1 MAILRRPTA
10 IPSGFG
16 AYTEMSAHHGR
27 GMMALAL
34 GRPLAEAEDLFNQ
47 SLKVCRNERLV
58 IEEGPCY
65 LGLAD
70 VYAKLGEAGKAIAR
84 RPSSRSTAQ
93 SSSSTRS
100 SPRNSNSMASALA
113 TPSPPSTPSTPSTP
127 SAPPSKPST
136 QTSPNKAAPDGTVT
150 LLFSDIIDSTATN
163 ERLGD
168 TAWMALLRE
177 HNQIIREHVTANNGY
192 EVESMGDGFMLAFR
206 SARDGLNC
214 AIGIQRA
221 ILTRNEAAGEP
232 VEVRIGLHTGE
243 AVQEQ
248 GDFFGKHVNLAARIG
263 GSAGGGEILVSAL
276 LAQLVSPSGDF
287 TLSERPAMSL
297 KGLDGKH
304 VTHGVQWR

>member
-1 MAILRRPTA
+1 
-10 IPSGFG
+10 
-16 AYTEMSAHHGR
+16 
-27 GMMALAL
+27 
-34 GRPLAEAEDLFNQ
+34 
-47 SLKVCRNERLV
+47 
-58 IEEGPCY
+58 
-65 LGLAD
+65 
-70 VYAKLGEAGKAIAR
+70 
-84 RPSSRSTAQ
+84 
-93 SSSSTRS
+93 
-100 SPRNSNSMASALA
+100 
-113 TPSPPSTPSTPSTP
+113 
-127 SAPPSKPST
+127 
-136 QTSPNKAAPDGTVT
+136 
-150 LLFSDIIDSTATN
+150 
-163 ERLGD
+163 
-168 TAWMALLRE
+168 MALLRE